1 MTAWRSRTRCRVS
14 VMIYADRAD
23 SILNK
28 KELWHQP
35 SAAIQ
40 KVWFSP
46 SLLVAELVL
55 WLWKV
60 VPRNMT
66 YCAFDSLEISTC
78 VRVPFY
84 VTPPHS
90 QPFNMMHICT
100 STATNPPPRS
110 TPTSAKHTNRHTRR
124 QMRAPAS
131 PRARAPSHRRHRFV
145 CACWKCNI
153 HADRRIHAHT
163 YVLTGDLF
171 LFLVFLFFN
180 LLKTFLS
187 IHWSLF
193 YVLKRKNK
201 KKRKKLSFA
210 LSYKTGAYA
219 LPSSSYITHH
229 ANERECHSSAA
240 DGQGW

>member
-1 MTAWRSRTRCRVS
+1 MVN
-14 VMIYADRAD
+14 ADQAD
-23 SILNK
+23 GILNK

-35 SAAIQ
+35 SAVIQ

-46 SLLVAELVL
+46 SLLIAELVL

-100 STATNPPPRS
+100 STATKPPPPTLSPHPSLYSHIRKTHKQAHKKADAFTS
-110 TPTSAKHTNRHTRR
+110 LYPCVRTLAQTPQICVRLVKKQHTCRQIHKHG
-124 QMRAPAS
+124 
-131 PRARAPSHRRHRFV
+131 
-145 CACWKCNI
+145 
-153 HADRRIHAHT
+153 HT

-171 LFLVFLFFN
+171 PF
-180 LLKTFLS
+180 
-187 IHWSLF
+187 I
-193 YVLKRKNK
+193 
-201 KKRKKLSFA
+201 
-210 LSYKTGAYA
+210 
-219 LPSSSYITHH
+219 
-229 ANERECHSSAA
+229 
-240 DGQGW
+240 